1 MNKTF
6 LITFALV
13 LALVA
18 IGQTSARPQIA
29 TTSTPTSSVASLR
42 VSTNKPTVVVVNGG
56 EAHYPSDFS
65 DDRNLVGV
73 SQNIFIGKVI
83 GQVKTEDSYTQF
95 AVQVIDNVKG
105 NLQGTV
111 NVGVTGGYRNG
122 VFYVHE
128 GNTWLD
134 SGATYLLATRYRSID
149 NSYRLITFDSDVS
162 WKLLSENSGL
172 ATAQVQ
178 GLAQNDSRV
187 KALTAAYPHE
197 VLDQADVYNHTT
209 FNSYASLA
217 HGSKI
222 PQIPPLQTTSTAP

>member
-149 NSYRLITFDSDVS
+149 GSYRLITFNSDVS
-162 WKLLSENSGL
+162 WKLLSEDSGL
-172 ATAQVQ
+172 ATAQLQ
-178 GLAQNDSRV
+178 ALAQNDSRV
-187 KALTAAYPHE
+187 KQLTAAYPHE
-197 VLDQADVYNHTT
+197 ILDQADVYNHTT
-209 FNSYASLA
+209 FNSYTSLR
-217 HGSKI
+217 
-222 PQIPPLQTTSTAP
+222 QTPRH